1 MRWDTRVHV
10 IKKMNEIVTQEVFAE
25 KPLSL
30 WKKVPPVGWIVFFML
45 AFFGVMAP
53 GFFSTGNFL
62 NIMLQGSVLLILAV
76 AATLVI
82 LTEGIDLSL
91 GSVLTLAGVTTVLAL
106 QHHLPV
112 PAAVGVGVL
121 TGVACGTLTG
131 TLITAGKLPPFIA
144 TLGMM
149 GMAAGMAL
157 VLARQGAIYSDLPS
171 FLFLGGGSIIRVPVP
186 AAIAVLVFGIAW
198 IVLYQTDFGRYIISI
213 GGNEAGTRLSGVN
226 TEWWKFLTYVVA
238 GALAALGGVIMAA
251 RLHAADPIV
260 GAGWEFDAIAATIL
274 GGTSFE
280 KGNGGLGGTVLG
292 VLLIAVL
299 RNGLNVIGVSAMWQP
314 ALIGLVIIGAIVFDV
329 LLKQRGVIQ

>member
-1 MRWDTRVHV
+1 
-10 IKKMNEIVTQEVFAE
+10 MNEAVSTENVRME
-25 KPLSL
+25 KKPLSP
-30 WKKVPPVGWIVFFML
+30 WKKVPPVAWVVLFMI
-45 AFFGVMAP
+45 AFFGMTAS
-53 GFFSTGNFL
+53 GFFTAGNFL
-62 NIMLQGSVLLILAV
+62 NITLQGSVLLILAI

-106 QHHLPV
+106 QADLPV
-112 PAAVGVGVL
+112 PLAVLAGVL
-121 TGVACGTLTG
+121 TGVACGAVTG
-131 TLITAGKLPPFIA
+131 LLITAGKLPPFIA

-157 VLARQGAIYSDLPS
+157 VLTRQGAIYSDLPV
-171 FLFLGGGSIIRVPVP
+171 FIFLGGGSIGMVPMP
-186 AAIAVLVFGIAW
+186 TAIASFVFILAW

-213 GGNEAGTRLSGVN
+213 GGNEPGTRLSGVN
-226 TEWWKFLTYVVA
+226 TGWWKFLTYVVA

-251 RLHAADPIV
+251 RLNAADPIV
-260 GAGWEFDAIAATIL
+260 GNGWEFDAIAATIL

-280 KGNGGLGGTVLG
+280 RGNGTLGGTVLG

-299 RNGLNVIGVSAMWQP
+299 RNGLNVIGVGAMWQP

>member
-1 MRWDTRVHV
+1 
-10 IKKMNEIVTQEVFAE
+10 MNEVVSTQNVSIEK
-25 KPLSL
+25 KPLSP
-30 WKKVPPVGWIVFFML
+30 WKKVPPVAWVVLFMI
-45 AFFGVMAP
+45 AFFGMTAS
-53 GFFSTGNFL
+53 GFFTAGNFL
-62 NIMLQGSVLLILAV
+62 NITLQGSVLLILAV
-76 AATLVI
+76 ASTLVI

-106 QHHLPV
+106 QADLPL
-112 PAAVGVGVL
+112 PLAVLVGVL
-121 TGVACGTLTG
+121 TGVACGVVTG
-131 TLITAGKLPPFIA
+131 LLITAGKLPPFIA

-157 VLARQGAIYSDLPS
+157 VLTRQGAIYSDLPA
-171 FLFLGGGSIIRVPVP
+171 FIFLGGGSIGAMPMP
-186 AAIAVLVFGIAW
+186 TAIATLVFILAW

-213 GGNEAGTRLSGVN
+213 GGNEPGTRLSGVN
-226 TEWWKFLTYVVA
+226 TGWWKFLTYVVA

-260 GAGWEFDAIAATIL
+260 GNGWEFDAIAATIL

-280 KGNGGLGGTVLG
+280 RGNGSLGGTVLG

-299 RNGLNVIGVSAMWQP
+299 RNGLNVIGVGAMWQP

-329 LLKQRGVIQ
+329 LLKQKGVIE